1 MMKAVALIALVSM
14 AGCTSTEPPR
24 SAAPAPSSPTE
35 TSPPQATNAAAPDQL
50 STTKVG
56 GRSKATYMRLENRVG
71 DWWGGNG
78 VPITWKVTEVDSFDW
93 DGTSRP
99 DNPPPQGLHG
109 LVQQAFSGERK
120 TRLEINNPGGN
131 SDKTNRFVLTPI
143 ASIDGEDVPLAPI
156 RVQRIGGSDE
166 AWRLRSGDKYCS
178 DAWETTTVPLTVKT
192 PRGQLRYDLV
202 LDCEVDSSGGS
213 KVQVRNYQKD

>member
-1 MMKAVALIALVSM
+1 MIKAVALVALFSL
-14 AGCTSTEPPR
+14 AGCTSIEPSR
-24 SAAPAPSSPTE
+24 SAAPATSLPTG
-35 TSPPQATNAAAPDQL
+35 TAPPPATNATSPDQF

-56 GRSKATYMRLENRVG
+56 GRSKATYIRLENRVG

-78 VPITWKVTEVDSFDW
+78 VTITWKVTDVDSFDW

-99 DNPPPQGLHG
+99 DNPPSQGLQG
-109 LVQQAFSGERK
+109 LVQQAFSGEYE

-143 ASIDGEDVPLAPI
+143 TVH
-156 RVQRIGGSDE
+156 RIGGPDE
-166 AWRLRSGDKYCS
+166 AWRLRSGDKRCS
-178 DAWETTTVPLTVKT
+178 DAWETTTVPLTQKT

-202 LDCEVDSSGGS
+202 LDCALDSSGGS

>member
-1 MMKAVALIALVSM
+1 MVKAVALIALVSM

-35 TSPPQATNAAAPDQL
+35 TSPPQATNAAAPDQF

-99 DNPPPQGLHG
+99 DNPLQGRLEGHRPKTMEFNQNFGPRKLGLWPPQT
-109 LVQQAFSGERK
+109 A
-120 TRLEINNPGGN
+120 
-131 SDKTNRFVLTPI
+131 
-143 ASIDGEDVPLAPI
+143 
-156 RVQRIGGSDE
+156 
-166 AWRLRSGDKYCS
+166 
-178 DAWETTTVPLTVKT
+178 
-192 PRGQLRYDLV
+192 
-202 LDCEVDSSGGS
+202 
-213 KVQVRNYQKD
+213 